1 MPRRRTLV
9 AFSVIVLLTV
19 AGLFLVQPEL
29 LQQLTTTS
37 GHRPQ
42 LRKSFEGGEDNPLP
56 GCDSETAAAPATPAP
71 TPPPTPA
78 PSPAPTPAPFS
89 FRYPLVVEKKAASSR
104 MRVVFLVG
112 LEGTGHHYLADVLD
126 DVCKAP
132 KVRCPKMC
140 VMAKV
145 LYPDLSLPKSRN
157 AYWEARK
164 RLREEMEKLAA
175 FPEESLAE
183 DESTVV
189 SFGACRHQGTG
200 MMSYPNFN
208 GNEKAIQYVDFRLVA
223 EEAERAGVDM
233 RFVYLA
239 RSAEDILASDSEH
252 NNYGGSYIR
261 ESRILLN
268 NLAVVHSTFQEMDP
282 AFTTCFRYGEM
293 ANPAQA
299 SRVAGF
305 LAPNN
310 HTAENLAGQILS
322 HVKTKKKSGGKGGK
336 RRRHLEYLE
345 GMDRPK
351 ALVVT
356 RLQQRLDMVEKDVCS
371 AADR

>member
-1 MPRRRTLV
+1 
-9 AFSVIVLLTV
+9 
-19 AGLFLVQPEL
+19 
-29 LQQLTTTS
+29 
-37 GHRPQ
+37 
-42 LRKSFEGGEDNPLP
+42 
-56 GCDSETAAAPATPAP
+56 
-71 TPPPTPA
+71 
-78 PSPAPTPAPFS
+78 
-89 FRYPLVVEKKAASSR
+89 

-112 LEGTGHHYLADVLD
+112 LEGTGHHYMADVLE
-126 DVCKAP
+126 DVCKKD
-132 KVRCPKMC
+132 KVRCPKLC

-145 LYPDLSLPKSRN
+145 LYPELSLPKSRN
-157 AYWEARK
+157 AYWDARK

-189 SFGACRHQGTG
+189 SFGACRFQGTG

-208 GNEKAIQYVDFRLVA
+208 GDEKALQYVDFRLVA

-239 RSAEDILASDSEH
+239 RSAADILTSDSGH
-252 NNYGGSYIR
+252 HNYGGSFIR

-268 NLAVVHSTFQEMDP
+268 NLAVVHSTFQELDP

-293 ANPAQA
+293 ADPAQA
-299 SRVAGF
+299 ARVAGF

-310 HTAENLAGQILS
+310 HTAEKVADQILS
-322 HVKTKKKSGGKGGK
+322 HVKIKSPPESGNNKSGGKGGQ
-336 RRRHLEYLE
+336 RLRHLE
-345 GMDRPK
+345 DVDPPK
-351 ALVVT
+351 AAVVT

-371 AADR
+371 TTNR